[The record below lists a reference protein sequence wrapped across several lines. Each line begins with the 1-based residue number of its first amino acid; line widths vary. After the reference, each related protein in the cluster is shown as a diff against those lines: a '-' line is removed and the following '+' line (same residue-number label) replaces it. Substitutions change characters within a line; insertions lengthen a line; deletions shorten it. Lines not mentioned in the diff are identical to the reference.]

1 MLYNPKYIF
10 NEVFKTFTKS
20 KIKVLKVREL
30 MRVFLSLLSV

>member
-20 KIKVLKVREL
+20 KNKVLKDRSL
-30 MRVFLSLLSV
+30 MNFETFLLTP